1 MSQSFCSRAFMPNY
15 SRPILRLLMIAALA
29 AGPAAGAGAA
39 SVKVPTKVKVSKPL
53 VLSVKQDLDFGH
65 IVLASTTGTR
75 IVSISTAGVFSCGVG
90 LTCSGAPRQ
99 AIFNLTGSNNQL
111 IRITA
116 VGSPLVNGTGGIIA
130 FTPIAPATITL
141 PNSGSGGLDFGVGG
155 SISLPSTTAD
165 GIYAGTVEVTVDY
178 Q

>member
-1 MSQSFCSRAFMPNY
+1 MS
-15 SRPILRLLMIAALA
+15 ALA
-29 AGPAAGAGAA
+29 VGSVTAARAA
-39 SVKVPTKVKVSKPL
+39 SVNVPAKAKVSKPL
-53 VLSVKQDLDFGH
+53 FLSVKQDLDFGH
-65 IVLASTTGTR
+65 IILDSAAGTR
-75 IVSISTAGVFSCGVG
+75 TVSISTTGAFSCDAG

-116 VGSPLVNGTGGIIA
+116 VGSPLVNGTGGTIA

-141 PNSGSGGLDFGVGG
+141 PNSGNGGLDFGVGG
-155 SISLPSTTAD
+155 SLTLSSATPD
-165 GIYAGTVEVTVDY
+165 GIYAGTVQVTVDY